1 MILTKKMTVLHR
13 TVLWL
18 AVIAIIFFL
27 LLLSILWELEHNV
40 QKGDDPSTDLIILY
54 FIGISIVI
62 GLIIKVFRS
71 FIKPI
76 TELSENALKI
86 ADGDYD
92 VHFNIERYDVEWQL
106 LMRIFNQ
113 MSSETQQ
120 RIDQLNTQNEV
131 LLAYKEQIEI
141 LNKRLSKKI
150 NIKSKQLREYINII
164 DHYVITSQTDINGI
178 ITYASDA
185 FCKISGYAREE
196 LIGKNHRIIRHPDMP
211 VEFFE
216 DLWNTI
222 STGKIW
228 TGEIKN
234 RKADGGYY
242 WVDTTISP
250 NIENGK
256 IVGYTAV
263 RHDITNQKLIE
274 EMSITDSMT
283 GLYNRR
289 HYIKVIAEEMN
300 RVRRHGTSLV
310 LMMIDVDNFKL
321 YNDTY
326 GHHAGDDI
334 LIHVAEVL
342 KFYTSRSGEYAFRM
356 GGEEFAV
363 LASGMTV
370 EGYIE
375 LGKMICY
382 SVEQLVLPHEKNSAS
397 SYVTVSLGIALFDK
411 NNNMDCE
418 QLYKEAD
425 LQLYTAKEHGR
436 NQVASSIVL

>member
-289 HYIKVIAEEMN
+289 HYIKVIADEMN
-300 RVRRHGTSLV
+300 RVRRYGTSLV

-342 KFYTSRSGEYAFRM
+342 KFYT
-356 GGEEFAV
+356 
-363 LASGMTV
+363 
-370 EGYIE
+370 
-375 LGKMICY
+375 
-382 SVEQLVLPHEKNSAS
+382 
-397 SYVTVSLGIALFDK
+397 
-411 NNNMDCE
+411 
-418 QLYKEAD
+418 
-425 LQLYTAKEHGR
+425 
-436 NQVASSIVL
+436 